1 MMKRKY
7 AKKDSHAVP
16 RTVSLLSD
24 RIRQARTR
32 ADLTKAE
39 LARRVGVCLSA
50 VVQWEHPDGTVP
62 NTTHLAR
69 VAQVADVSFE
79 WLATGRGHH
88 RVAAGDG
95 PPAIDPASIAT
106 SLFEERLLQ
115 VARRL
120 PSHRHEPLIEFL
132 TAWTKK
138 ST

>member
-1 MMKRKY
+1 
-7 AKKDSHAVP
+7 
-16 RTVSLLSD
+16 LSD
-24 RIRQARTR
+24 RIRQARAR
-32 ADLTKAE
+32 AELTKAE
-39 LARRVGVCLSA
+39 VARRVGVGISA

-69 VAQVADVSFE
+69 VAQATDVSFE

-88 RVAAGDG
+88 RAATGDG
-95 PPAIDPASIAT
+95 PPAIDPASIAS

-132 TAWTKK
+132 TAWTRKG
-138 ST
+138 